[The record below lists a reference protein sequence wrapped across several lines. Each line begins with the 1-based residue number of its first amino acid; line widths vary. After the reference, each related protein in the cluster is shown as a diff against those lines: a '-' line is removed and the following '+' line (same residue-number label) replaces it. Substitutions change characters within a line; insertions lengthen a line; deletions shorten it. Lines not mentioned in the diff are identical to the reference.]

1 MTVWWPLKAVQPR
14 YNSHVGVNLS
24 IQTLSHPQTQ
34 KREAKWAEEG
44 PRLQWRDRYMGR
56 PGERCRLG
64 GSAPEYCALF
74 HLAFGT
80 CVLILITE
88 LRSCGLCCNNFHLE
102 QLLDCILLSRE
113 HLTGFWVA
121 SEKAFVHF
129 CGYWTC
135 SLLQDCAA
143 ASGIISC
150 YPRIL
155 WECYSSFSVQ
165 IPSFEGWALPCQV
178 KGPHHQQ
185 TLHFIILL
193 ASGQCF
199 SPY

>member
-1 MTVWWPLKAVQPR
+1 MTGDPLKLCSPGTTAMLELILA
-14 YNSHVGVNLS
+14 S
-24 IQTLSHPQTQ
+24 
-34 KREAKWAEEG
+34 
-44 PRLQWRDRYMGR
+44 RLCLTHEHRKGKQSELRRDQGCS
-56 PGERCRLG
+56 GGTDTWGDLEKGAGLG